1 MVNRSVREAL
11 DMHLV
16 RAGIREVE
24 HLTEVA
30 TNPSSPKRVRKPVSL
45 STGFR
50 KHVISTFIEANLNHE
65 IRELIVDHA
74 TMLDQ
79 NYFRP
84 REDQVLAEY
93 LKAEPLLTID
103 PAVRLAREIQTL
115 GVEKS
120 NWEAMRKEL
129 DELKELLKRKD

>member
-30 TNPSSPKRVRKPVSL
+30 SSPSSPKRVRKPVSL

-50 KHVISTFIEANLNHE
+50 KHVISTFIQAGLQHE

-74 TMLDQ
+74 TQLDQ
-79 NYFRP
+79 FYFRP
-84 REDQVLAEY
+84 NEQQVLAEY

-103 PAVRLAREIQTL
+103 PAARLVRENQTL
-115 GVEKS
+115 
-120 NWEAMRKEL
+120 KEENTKYQYL
-129 DELKELLKRKD
+129 HSRIENLYTKLGL